1 MSAAFLKKKELDDRG
16 IATKTWWLIFKI
28 PFSDSGG
35 IKRD

>member
-1 MSAAFLKKKELDDRG
+1 MLAAFLKKKELDDRG
-16 IATKTWWLIFKI
+16 IATKTWWSILKI